1 MIAGIGAVL
10 PQFLAL
16 VVLLAAAYVPLGNWI
31 ARSYTSDKDWAI
43 ERAVYKVLRVDPNR
57 GHNSKNYSCLL
68 YTSPSPRD

>member
-31 ARSYTSDKDWAI
+31 ARGAHQVGPEGLHGSAQDKD
-43 ERAVYKVLRVDPNR
+43 EGNQ
-57 GHNSKNYSCLL
+57 
-68 YTSPSPRD
+68 

>member
-31 ARSYTSDKDWAI
+31 ARSYTSEKDWAVELSLI
-43 ERAVYKVLRVDPNR
+43 
-57 GHNSKNYSCLL
+57 HI
-68 YTSPSPRD
+68 